1 LQLFK
6 IFKKFNLRNII
17 LKKKILITGTT
28 GFVGSHIKEYLL
40 KKKYLVIDILRKKN
54 KKKIKKIYK
63 NYKPIFYNNIYD
75 LEKKIKKI
83 EYNIIINCAT
93 FYSKNYDYRTVLEL
107 IKTNILFSTLVMI
120 GNQKNLKKIINFDT
134 MMQHSINENF
144 NPMNV
149 YAITKFA
156 HKNISKFIIS
166 KNKNI
171 KFYNLKLYETFGL
184 NDKRTKLIPLILKNY
199 QKNKS
204 TNIVSKNLEMN
215 FSNIKDI
222 IQIIEKILNKNL
234 YAPKEYIIKNSKST
248 NIGKL
253 IYECNKKLKKKIK
266 VKYQSLKKIN
276 LLKIKNSKIHNIN
289 LNSNIKNFILENIN

>member
-1 LQLFK
+1 MQLLK
-6 IFKKFNLRNII
+6 VFKKSDLKNII
-17 LKKKILITGTT
+17 LKKKILITGST
-28 GFVGSHIKEYLL
+28 GFIGSHIKEFLL
-40 KKKYLVIDILRKKN
+40 EKNYLVIDILRKKN

-83 EYNIIINCAT
+83 QYNIIINCAT
-93 FYSKNYDYRTVLEL
+93 FYSKNYDCKTVLEL
-107 IKTNILFSTLVMI
+107 IKTNILFSTLIII

-171 KFYNLKLYETFGL
+171 KFYNFKLYETFGL
-184 NDKRTKLIPLILKNY
+184 NDKRNKLIPSIIKNY
-199 QKNKS
+199 KKNKF
-204 TNIVSKNLEMN
+204 TNIISDNLEMN
-215 FSNIKDI
+215 FTNINYI

-234 YAPKEYIIKNSKST
+234 YTPKEYILKNYKSV
-248 NIGKL
+248 NIREL
-253 IYECNKKLKKKIK
+253 INECNQKLKKKIK
-266 VKYQSLKKIN
+266 VKYLSSKKIN
-276 LLKIKNSKIHNIN
+276 LIRIKNSKIQNIN
-289 LNSNIKNFILENIN
+289 LKSNIKDFILENIN

>member
-1 LQLFK
+1 M
-6 IFKKFNLRNII
+6 
-17 LKKKILITGTT
+17 KKKILITGST
-28 GFVGSHIKEYLL
+28 GFIGSHIKEYLL
-40 KKKYLVIDILRKKN
+40 EKNYLVIDILRKKN

-83 EYNIIINCAT
+83 QYNTIINCAT
-93 FYSKNYDYRTVLEL
+93 FYSKNYDCKTVLEL
-107 IKTNILFSTLVMI
+107 IKTNILFSTLIII

-171 KFYNLKLYETFGL
+171 KFYNFKLYETFGL
-184 NDKRTKLIPLILKNY
+184 NDKRNKLIPSIIKNY
-199 QKNKS
+199 KKNKF
-204 TNIVSKNLEMN
+204 TNIISNNLEMN
-215 FSNIKDI
+215 FTNINNI
-222 IQIIEKILNKNL
+222 IQIIEKILKKNL
-234 YAPKEYIIKNSKST
+234 YTPKEYILKNYKSV
-248 NIGKL
+248 NIREL
-253 IYECNKKLKKKIK
+253 INECNQKLKKKIK
-266 VKYQSLKKIN
+266 VKYLSSKKIN
-276 LLKIKNSKIHNIN
+276 LIRINNSKIQNIN
-289 LNSNIKNFILENIN
+289 LKSNIKDFILENIN

>member
-1 LQLFK
+1 M
-6 IFKKFNLRNII
+6 
-17 LKKKILITGTT
+17 KKKILITGST
-28 GFVGSHIKEYLL
+28 GFIGSHIKEFLL
-40 KKKYLVIDILRKKN
+40 EKNYLVIDILRKKN

-83 EYNIIINCAT
+83 QYNIIINCAT
-93 FYSKNYDYRTVLEL
+93 FYSKNYDCKTVLEL
-107 IKTNILFSTLVMI
+107 IKTNILFSTLIII

-156 HKNISKFIIS
+156 HKDISKFIIS

-171 KFYNLKLYETFGL
+171 KFYNFKLYETFGL
-184 NDKRTKLIPLILKNY
+184 NDKRNKLIPSIIKNY
-199 QKNKS
+199 KKNKF
-204 TNIVSKNLEMN
+204 TNIVSNNLEMN
-215 FSNIKDI
+215 FTNINNI

-234 YAPKEYIIKNSKST
+234 YTPKEYILKNYKSV
-248 NIGKL
+248 NIREL
-253 IYECNKKLKKKIK
+253 INECNQKLKKKIK
-266 VKYQSLKKIN
+266 VKYLSSKKIN
-276 LLKIKNSKIHNIN
+276 LIRIKNSRIQNMN
-289 LNSNIKNFILENIN
+289 LKSNIKDFILENIN

>member
-1 LQLFK
+1 M
-6 IFKKFNLRNII
+6 
-17 LKKKILITGTT
+17 KKKILITGST
-28 GFVGSHIKEYLL
+28 GFIGSHIKKYLL
-40 KKKYLVIDILRKKN
+40 EKNYLVIDILRKKN

-83 EYNIIINCAT
+83 QYNIIINCAT
-93 FYSKNYDYRTVLEL
+93 FYSKNYDCKTVLEL
-107 IKTNILFSTLVMI
+107 IKTNILFSTLIII

-134 MMQHSINENF
+134 MMQHSIDENF

-171 KFYNLKLYETFGL
+171 KFYNFKIYETFGL
-184 NDKRTKLIPLILKNY
+184 NDKRNKLIPSIIKNY
-199 QKNKS
+199 KKNKF
-204 TNIVSKNLEMN
+204 TNIVSNNLEMN
-215 FSNIKDI
+215 FTNINNI

-234 YAPKEYIIKNSKST
+234 YTPREYILKNYKSV
-248 NIGKL
+248 NIREL
-253 IYECNKKLKKKIK
+253 INECNQKLKKKIK
-266 VKYQSLKKIN
+266 VKYLSSKKIN
-276 LLKIKNSKIHNIN
+276 SIRIKNSKIQNMN
-289 LNSNIKNFILENIN
+289 LKSNIKDFILENIN

>member
-1 LQLFK
+1 MQLFK

-93 FYSKNYDYRTVLEL
+93 FYSKNYDCRTVLEL
-107 IKTNILFSTLVMI
+107 IKTNILFSTLVTI

>member
-1 LQLFK
+1 M
-6 IFKKFNLRNII
+6 
-17 LKKKILITGTT
+17 KKKILITGST

-40 KKKYLVIDILRKKN
+40 KKKYLVIDLLRKKN
-54 KKKIKKIYK
+54 RKKIKKIYK

-93 FYSKNYDYRTVLEL
+93 FYSKNYDYKTVLEL

-120 GNQKNLKKIINFDT
+120 GNQKHLKKIINFDT

-184 NDKRTKLIPLILKNY
+184 NDKRTKLIPLILKNH
-199 QKNKS
+199 QKNKT

-253 IYECNKKLKKKIK
+253 IYECNKQLKKKIK
-266 VKYQSLKKIN
+266 VKYLSSKKIN
-276 LLKIKNSKIHNIN
+276 LLKIKNSKIYNIN

>member
-1 LQLFK
+1 M
-6 IFKKFNLRNII
+6 
-17 LKKKILITGTT
+17 KKKILITGST
-28 GFVGSHIKEYLL
+28 GFIGSHIKEYLL
-40 KKKYLVIDILRKKN
+40 EKNYLVIDILRKKN

-83 EYNIIINCAT
+83 QYNIIINCAT
-93 FYSKNYDYRTVLEL
+93 FYSKNYDCKTVLEL
-107 IKTNILFSTLVMI
+107 IKTNILFSTLIII

-171 KFYNLKLYETFGL
+171 KFYNFKLYETFGL
-184 NDKRTKLIPLILKNY
+184 NDKRNKLIPSIIKNY
-199 QKNKS
+199 KKNKF
-204 TNIVSKNLEMN
+204 TNIISNNLEIN
-215 FSNIKDI
+215 FTNINNI
-222 IQIIEKILNKNL
+222 IQIIEKILKKNL
-234 YAPKEYIIKNSKST
+234 YTPKEYILKNYKSV
-248 NIGKL
+248 NIREL
-253 IYECNKKLKKKIK
+253 INECNQKLKKKIK
-266 VKYQSLKKIN
+266 VKYLSSKKIN
-276 LLKIKNSKIHNIN
+276 LIRIKNSKIQNIN
-289 LNSNIKNFILENIN
+289 LKSNIKDFILENIN